1 MSQENIETIKKVYDA
16 FNSRD
21 YETALGFFDE
31 NIEWVAADNSPLADK
46 SPYQGIDAIRED
58 VFGRIAAGYEKLT
71 IRIDEIFSA
80 EDKVVV
86 LGYYDGIPRSN
97 GKQSFSQLAHICTL
111 NGEGKPV
118 KFQQYTDTLNMAES
132 FK

>member
-1 MSQENIETIKKVYDA
+1 MSQGNIEIIKKGYDA
-16 FNSRD
+16 FNNRE
-21 YETALGFFDE
+21 YETVLTYFDPQM
-31 NIEWVAADNSPLADK
+31 EWVAADNSPLADK
-46 SPYQGIDAIRED
+46 SPYQGIDAIREG

-71 IRIDEIFSA
+71 IKIDEIFGA

-97 GKQSFSQLAHICTL
+97 SKQSFMQLAHIWTI

-118 KFQQYTDTLNMAES
+118 RFQQYIDTLKAAEA